1 MSSPVEAP
9 LALSLPLASA
19 VLGSAFYLSV
29 FNLRLDDYGWRL
41 LGLWNLTLSL
51 LFLWL
56 IRSYDFLTTTRL
68 VLTFAATFLFGF
80 FGSTAVYRLFFSP
93 LRKFKGPWQGVLT
106 SFYRLHAA
114 VKSDARMFRKIDSLH
129 KQYGD
134 YVRIGARELSILN
147 PSAIPLLYG
156 AKAQCRRGTWYHYS
170 PEAEE
175 DRQVLLITDP
185 ALHSWRRR
193 ILDRGFSSKGK
204 PMLFDIRTLSNVFPA
219 LADYEPRVQEVIDDL
234 VQAFEARAGTTINL
248 TDWISFF
255 AFDVMGRVAYNQEFG
270 MVKGGKGTV
279 TIEGKATSVE
289 ALRATMKMYG
299 IFGPVPWFFKMISQ
313 IGLIGEMAIFFQ
325 WCHDTMRLKQK
336 SRPVQPPDTQNQ
348 NFNPATDTPTDI
360 SSWIIKSQSDAA
372 ATTTDNNNNNKQQQ
386 RRQTQRS
393 IENDSILLILAGSD
407 TAASAITNALFYLSQ
422 SATTL
427 ATLRAQVA
435 ALPDLSLRSLA
446 TVRLLDHVI
455 NETLRLKPPA
465 IEGLVRETPA
475 AGITLPDDG
484 TYIPGGVVVSVPPWT
499 LHRDA
504 RRWGED
510 ADAFRPER
518 FEGVDLTGSET
529 TPFIPFTRGAHACP
543 GKQLAYMEMRGVV
556 ANVVMR
562 FDLRLAQGQSA
573 EAFDGGCQDSFTL
586 ANPPLMV
593 ELRRRGEEGAV

>member
-1 MSSPVEAP
+1 MASSA
-9 LALSLPLASA
+9 ALPLTSA
-19 VLGSAFYLSV
+19 VLGSTLYLSI
-29 FNLRLDDYGWRL
+29 FKLRLDNYGWRL
-41 LGLWNLTLSL
+41 VGLWNLALSL
-51 LFLWL
+51 LFLYL
-56 IRSYDFLTTTRL
+56 IRSHDFLTTTR
-68 VLTFAATFLFGF
+68 VVFTFAASFLSGF
-80 FGSTAVYRLFFSP
+80 FGSTAVYRFFFSP
-93 LRKFKGPWQGVLT
+93 LRQFRGPWQGVLT
-106 SFYRLHAA
+106 SLYRLHAA
-114 VKSDARMFRKIDSLH
+114 VKSDARLFRKVDSLH

-156 AKAQCRRGTWYHYS
+156 AKSQCRRATWYHYA

-193 ILDRGFSSKGK
+193 ILDKGFSSKGK
-204 PMLFDIRTLSNVFPA
+204 QPTHIS
-219 LADYEPRVQEVIDDL
+219 EVINDL
-234 VQAFEARAGTTINL
+234 VQAFEARAGTSINL

-255 AFDVMGRVAYNQEFG
+255 AFDAMGRVAYNQEFG

-279 TIEGKATSVE
+279 SIEGKATSVE

-336 SRPVQPPDTQNQ
+336 
-348 NFNPATDTPTDI
+348 NFDAANDTPTDI
-360 SSWIIKSQSDAA
+360 ASWIIKTQATSSTSPSSDP
-372 ATTTDNNNNNKQQQ
+372 TK
-386 RRQTQRS
+386 RQTQRS

-407 TAASAITNALFYLSQ
+407 TAASAITNALFYLSL
-422 SATTL
+422 SPTTL
-427 ATLRAQVA
+427 AKLRSALG
-435 ALPDLSLRSLA
+435 ALPDRSFRSLA
-446 TVRLLDHVI
+446 TCRYLDHVI

-475 AGITLPDDG
+475 AGITLPSDG
-484 TYIPGGVVVSVPPWT
+484 TFIPGGTVVSVPTWT
-499 LHRDA
+499 LHRDV
-504 RRWGED
+504 RLWGED

-518 FEGVDLTGSET
+518 FEGLDLTGENV
-529 TPFIPFTRGAHACP
+529 PFIPFTRGAYTCP

-556 ANVVMR
+556 AAVVMG
-562 FDLRLAQGQSA
+562 FDLSLAEGQGA
-573 EAFDGGCQDSFTL
+573 EEFDGGCQDSFTL

-593 ELRRRGEEGAV
+593 DVRRREGV

>member
-1 MSSPVEAP
+1 
-9 LALSLPLASA
+9 
-19 VLGSAFYLSV
+19 
-29 FNLRLDDYGWRL
+29 
-41 LGLWNLTLSL
+41 
-51 LFLWL
+51 
-56 IRSYDFLTTTRL
+56 
-68 VLTFAATFLFGF
+68 
-80 FGSTAVYRLFFSP
+80 
-93 LRKFKGPWQGVLT
+93 
-106 SFYRLHAA
+106 
-114 VKSDARMFRKIDSLH
+114 
-129 KQYGD
+129 
-134 YVRIGARELSILN
+134 
-147 PSAIPLLYG
+147 
-156 AKAQCRRGTWYHYS
+156 
-170 PEAEE
+170 
-175 DRQVLLITDP
+175 
-185 ALHSWRRR
+185 
-193 ILDRGFSSKGK
+193 
-204 PMLFDIRTLSNVFPA
+204 MLFDIRTLSDVFPA

-336 SRPVQPPDTQNQ
+336 

-372 ATTTDNNNNNKQQQ
+372 AADTTTKG

-427 ATLRAQVA
+427 ATLRAQLA

-475 AGITLPDDG
+475 AGITLPDDDG
-484 TYIPGGVVVSVPPWT
+484 TTTFIPGGTVVSVPPWT

-504 RRWGED
+504 RRWGD
-510 ADAFRPER
+510 DGDAFRPER

-562 FDLRLAQGQSA
+562 FDLRLAEGQSA

>member
-68 VLTFAATFLFGF
+68 ILTFAATFLFGF

-93 LRKFKGPWQGVLT
+93 LRKFK
-106 SFYRLHAA
+106 
-114 VKSDARMFRKIDSLH
+114 
-129 KQYGD
+129 
-134 YVRIGARELSILN
+134 
-147 PSAIPLLYG
+147 
-156 AKAQCRRGTWYHYS
+156 
-170 PEAEE
+170 
-175 DRQVLLITDP
+175 
-185 ALHSWRRR
+185 
-193 ILDRGFSSKGK
+193 
-204 PMLFDIRTLSNVFPA
+204 A

-336 SRPVQPPDTQNQ
+336 

-372 ATTTDNNNNNKQQQ
+372 AASAAGDNNNNKQQQ
-386 RRQTQRS
+386 QTRRQTQRS

-422 SATTL
+422 SPTTL
-427 ATLRAQVA
+427 ATLRAHLA

-475 AGITLPDDG
+475 AGITLPDDDG
-484 TYIPGGVVVSVPPWT
+484 TTTFIPGGTVVST
-499 LHRDA
+499 LNNS
-504 RRWGED
+504 
-510 ADAFRPER
+510 
-518 FEGVDLTGSET
+518 L
-529 TPFIPFTRGAHACP
+529 
-543 GKQLAYMEMRGVV
+543 
-556 ANVVMR
+556 
-562 FDLRLAQGQSA
+562 
-573 EAFDGGCQDSFTL
+573 
-586 ANPPLMV
+586 
-593 ELRRRGEEGAV
+593 EE

>member
-204 PMLFDIRTLSNVFPA
+204 
-219 LADYEPRVQEVIDDL
+219 
-234 VQAFEARAGTTINL
+234 
-248 TDWISFF
+248 
-255 AFDVMGRVAYNQEFG
+255 
-270 MVKGGKGTV
+270 
-279 TIEGKATSVE
+279 
-289 ALRATMKMYG
+289 
-299 IFGPVPWFFKMISQ
+299 
-313 IGLIGEMAIFFQ
+313 
-325 WCHDTMRLKQK
+325 
-336 SRPVQPPDTQNQ
+336 
-348 NFNPATDTPTDI
+348 
-360 SSWIIKSQSDAA
+360 
-372 ATTTDNNNNNKQQQ
+372 
-386 RRQTQRS
+386 
-393 IENDSILLILAGSD
+393 
-407 TAASAITNALFYLSQ
+407 
-422 SATTL
+422 
-427 ATLRAQVA
+427 
-435 ALPDLSLRSLA
+435 
-446 TVRLLDHVI
+446 
-455 NETLRLKPPA
+455 
-465 IEGLVRETPA
+465 
-475 AGITLPDDG
+475 
-484 TYIPGGVVVSVPPWT
+484 
-499 LHRDA
+499 
-504 RRWGED
+504 
-510 ADAFRPER
+510 
-518 FEGVDLTGSET
+518 
-529 TPFIPFTRGAHACP
+529 
-543 GKQLAYMEMRGVV
+543 
-556 ANVVMR
+556 
-562 FDLRLAQGQSA
+562 
-573 EAFDGGCQDSFTL
+573 
-586 ANPPLMV
+586 
-593 ELRRRGEEGAV
+593 

>member
-9 LALSLPLASA
+9 LALSLSLTSA

-68 VLTFAATFLFGF
+68 VLTFATTFLFGF
-80 FGSTAVYRLFFSP
+80 FSSTAVYRLFFSP

-114 VKSDARMFRKIDSLH
+114 VKSDARMFRTIDSLH

-156 AKAQCRRGTWYHYS
+156 AKSQCRRGTWYNYS

-193 ILDRGFSSKGK
+193 ILDKGFSSKGK
-204 PMLFDIRTLSNVFPA
+204 WLPHFSTT

-255 AFDVMGRVAYNQEFG
+255 AFDVMGRVAYNHEFG
-270 MVKGGKGTV
+270 MIKGGKGTV
-279 TIEGKATSVE
+279 TIEGKATSLE

-336 SRPVQPPDTQNQ
+336 

-360 SSWIIKSQSDAA
+360 ASWIIKTQSDATA
-372 ATTTDNNNNNKQQQ
+372 AGDASKQQ

-407 TAASAITNALFYLSQ
+407 TAASAITNALFYLTQ
-422 SATTL
+422 SPSTL
-427 ATLRAQVA
+427 AALRAQLA
-435 ALPDLSLRSLA
+435 SLPDLSLKSLA
-446 TVRLLDHVI
+446 TVRLLDHVV

-475 AGITLPDDG
+475 GGIALPDGDDG
-484 TYIPGGVVVSVPPWT
+484 GTRIPGGVAVSVPPWT
-499 LHRDA
+499 LHRDP
-504 RRWGED
+504 RRWGGD
-510 ADAFRPER
+510 ADKFRPER
-518 FEGVDLTGSET
+518 FEGLDLEGA
-529 TPFIPFTRGAHACP
+529 PFIPFTRGAHACP

-562 FDLRLAQGQSA
+562 FDLALARGQGA

-593 ELRRRGEEGAV
+593 ELRRRGEGAAV